1 MAITHGDDIR
11 TGLLDGVNTL
21 ADAVKITL
29 GPKGRNV
36 ALPQKANLYGADYGD
51 AAAPDAGVLVTNDG
65 VTIAKSIVLEDPQA
79 NMGAELCKES
89 AITANDNA
97 GDGTTTAIVL
107 AQAILQAAFRNI
119 AAGADPLAL
128 RRGLQEA
135 CVAIVDVLRKAATPV
150 QSREDIARV
159 ATISCQDSE
168 LGALIGEALDTV
180 GLEGVVNVDD
190 SQRLETTMDIAEGI
204 VFDRGLVSPYLA
216 TDAATGVAE
225 LRNPYILITD
235 KKFTNAQDLIPA
247 LICAAEDE
255 RDCLVISDGVEGD
268 ALALVLRNKLEGDMG
283 VACVQAPGY
292 GEGRRW
298 RMEDIAVQTGGM
310 FITEEAGLDVRE
322 VTREQLGSAEYV
334 KVDAKRTVIS
344 GGAGDPALVQGR
356 ITELRH
362 MVENTDYEFNKERHA
377 ERLAAFVSG
386 IATIFVGGHTEP
398 EQAER
403 KMRVEDATNAARAAV
418 EEGVVA
424 GGGVALLSV
433 LNVLEKLAAG
443 LEGDERT
450 GAEIA
455 IEACKAPAAQI
466 AENAGKDGAAT
477 VAKILQQAAG
487 VGYDA
492 AKDEFVNMVQAGI
505 LDPLR
510 VTRSAVEAAFSVAGT
525 ALLTEAGVHKEAE
538 E

>member
-1 MAITHGDDIR
+1 MAITHGDEIR
-11 TGLLDGVNTL
+11 TSLLKGVNTL

-36 ALPQKANLYGADYGD
+36 ALPEKANLYGADYGD
-51 AAAPDAGVLVTNDG
+51 TPAPDAGVLVTNDG
-65 VTIAKSIVLEDPQA
+65 VTIAKSITLEDAQA

-89 AITANDNA
+89 AITANNHA

-119 AAGADPLAL
+119 AAGADPLAI
-128 RRGLQEA
+128 RRGLQAA
-135 CVAIVDVLRKAATPV
+135 CSTIVNALRESATSI

-159 ATISCQDSE
+159 ATISCQDAK
-168 LGALIGEALDTV
+168 LGAMIAEALDTV
-180 GLEGVVNVDD
+180 GLEGVVNVDT
-190 SQRLETTMDIAEGI
+190 SQRLETTLDVAEGI
-204 VFDRGLVSPYLA
+204 VFDRGFISPYMA

-225 LRNPYILITD
+225 LENPYILITD

-247 LICAAEDE
+247 LICAAEDG

-283 VACVQAPGY
+283 VACVQAPAY

-298 RMEDIAVQTGGM
+298 RLDDIAVQTGGV
-310 FITEEAGLDVRE
+310 FISEELGLNVRD
-322 VTREQLGSAEYV
+322 VTREQLGSAEKV

-344 GGAGDPALVQGR
+344 GGAGDAALVQGR

-403 KMRVEDATNAARAAV
+403 KMRAEDATNAARAAL

-424 GGGVALLSV
+424 GGGLALLSV
-433 LNVLEKLAAG
+433 LGALEKLAAS

-450 GAEIA
+450 GVEIA
-455 IEACKAPAAQI
+455 AEAAKAPAAQI

-477 VAKILQQAAG
+477 VAKTLQQKAG
-487 VGYDA
+487 VGFDA
-492 AKDEFVNMVQAGI
+492 AKDEFVDMMKAGI

-525 ALLTEAGVHKEAE
+525 ALLTEAGVSKEAE
-538 E
+538 A